1 MVPTQPEIG
10 VPSHGPSRI
19 ASSIGA
25 SVDVGP
31 LNNATQAFD
40 PEWCADTLSLEDS
53 GKILKKS
60 GTQHGIVFCTTPL
73 DIFNSYIEFK
83 VRIDAIFGG
92 KSHLFIGM
100 VDQTKQRP
108 ESLTSTFWKDS
119 PSSIYWDV
127 WSLKLVSIDE
137 NGLQSGT
144 VFGYGCKCEEPT
156 TRLGV
161 LYDARNR
168 TVSFFKNGINQG
180 VAFTNIAS
188 GMHPSL
194 DVWFQNG
201 EIEIL
206 PAKYP
211 S

>member
-10 VPSHGPSRI
+10 IPSYGPSRI

-25 SVDVGP
+25 SVDVGS

-40 PEWCADTLSLEDS
+40 GEWCADTLTLEDN

-100 VDQTKQRP
+100 VD
-108 ESLTSTFWKDS
+108 
-119 PSSIYWDV
+119 
-127 WSLKLVSIDE
+127 
-137 NGLQSGT
+137 
-144 VFGYGCKCEEPT
+144 
-156 TRLGV
+156 
-161 LYDARNR
+161 
-168 TVSFFKNGINQG
+168 
-180 VAFTNIAS
+180 
-188 GMHPSL
+188 
-194 DVWFQNG
+194 
-201 EIEIL
+201 
-206 PAKYP
+206 
-211 S
+211 